1 MAAMSK
7 RKLLAVVAAACVVVP
22 MASADTAAVADPV
35 LSGWISEV
43 LSQNPELQAAQ
54 AAVDAAG
61 KRLRAA
67 DQPLFNPELEFEY
80 ESSDVDT
87 TTGGISQTID
97 WSGKREARTGV
108 AQSRKVA
115 AVAELQARRQV
126 LAAELLRSLAD
137 WQAADAIFHLN
148 KKQSELVTRFARL
161 AEQRR
166 QAGDLGQ
173 VELDLA
179 YLASVDAAFQQSN
192 AHGNLVRA
200 RQVVIALTGNK
211 QANWPAL
218 TDVLPGLDPGQM
230 EVDRLLAGLP
240 ALQAALARVSAARA
254 SVQVRIR
261 EKRPDPTI
269 GIRSGKEDT
278 DTLTGITLS
287 LPLFVR
293 NTFSAEVDVA
303 NAELIQAEREAASL
317 HRKARADLVTA
328 AEVYRNAQLAWLT
341 WEAAGAPRLSQRT
354 ELLDRLWQAGE
365 LNTTDY
371 LVQLKQAL
379 ETEVSAM
386 EQHARM
392 WQAWADW
399 LATSGLI
406 AQWLKLEGDKQ

>member
-1 MAAMSK
+1 MSMQ
-7 RKLLAVVAAACVVVP
+7 KLLAVVAAACLAAP
-22 MASADTAAVADPV
+22 MVSAESSAVADPA
-35 LSGWISEV
+35 LSGWINGV
-43 LSQNPELQAAQ
+43 LSQNPEVQAAQ

-61 KRLRAA
+61 GRLRAA

-87 TTGGISQTID
+87 TTGGISQTLD
-97 WSGKREARTGV
+97 WSGKRAARTGV
-108 AQSRKVA
+108 TQSEQVA
-115 AVAELQARRQV
+115 AVAELRARRQA
-126 LAAELLRSLAD
+126 LATALLRALTD
-137 WQAADAIFHLN
+137 WQTAEAIVRLS
-148 KKQSELVTRFARL
+148 KKQSELMTRFARL

-179 YLASVDAAFQQSN
+179 HLASADAAFQQSN
-192 AHGNLVRA
+192 AHGNLIRA
-200 RQVVIALTGNK
+200 RQAVIALTGDE

-218 TDVLPGLDPGQM
+218 TGTLPVLDPQQM
-230 EVDRLLAGLP
+230 DVDRLLADLP
-240 ALQAALARVSAARA
+240 ALQAALARVAAARA
-254 SVQVRIR
+254 SVQVSLR

-269 GIRSGKEDT
+269 GIRAGKEDS

-287 LPLFVR
+287 VPLFVR

-317 HRKARADLVTA
+317 HRQARADLISA
-328 AEVYRNAQLAWLT
+328 AEVYRNAQQAWKS

-354 ELLDRLWQAGE
+354 ELLDRLWRAGE

-379 ETEVSAM
+379 ETEVSAT

-392 WQAWADW
+392 WQSWADW
-399 LATSGLI
+399 LAASGRI
-406 AQWLKLEGDKQ
+406 AQWLNLEGDKQ

>member
-1 MAAMSK
+1 MSK
-7 RKLLAVVAAACVVVP
+7 RKLLAVVAAACLVTSMV
-22 MASADTAAVADPV
+22 SADTTAVADPV
-35 LSGWISEV
+35 LSSWISEV
-43 LSQNPELQAAQ
+43 LSQNPELQAAE

-61 KRLRAA
+61 GRLRAA

-108 AQSRKVA
+108 AHSGQVA
-115 AVAELQARRQV
+115 AAAELRASRQAM
-126 LAAELLRSLAD
+126 AAELLRALAD
-137 WQAADAIFHLN
+137 WQAADSIARLS
-148 KKQSELVTRFARL
+148 KKQSELMTRFARL

-179 YLASVDAAFQQSN
+179 HLASADAAFQQSN

-200 RQVVIALTGNK
+200 RQAVIALTGNA

-218 TDVLPGLDPGQM
+218 TGALPGLDTQEM
-230 EVDRLLAGLP
+230 DVDRMLAELP
-240 ALQAALARVSAARA
+240 ALQAALARVAAARA
-254 SVQVRIR
+254 SVQVSLR

-269 GIRSGKEDT
+269 GIRAGKEDT

-287 LPLFVR
+287 VPLFVR

-317 HRKARADLVTA
+317 HRQARADLVSA
-328 AEVYRNAQLAWLT
+328 AAVYRNAQQAWRS

-379 ETEVSAM
+379 ETEVSAT

-399 LATSGLI
+399 LTASGRI
-406 AQWLKLEGDKQ
+406 AQWLNLEGDKQ